1 MIIVLKIVS
10 IIIAVILTIPVEYS
24 LFPKLDRQS
33 GENAIKGDL
42 FPWSILLCVVVFIIE
57 IAIGVCYLFVND
69 RGIWYLYLVP
79 MVCPIFFQFLFAC
92 SNLQKRLLPVVLP
105 ILAIAFIGCIIL
117 PIRDEM
123 LKYELE
129 LSNSEMVVE
138 TEEPLLSKTEI
149 KVRLNAS
156 SISEAGYYGGKYIY
170 EINKGTSGYGLAL
183 VDTQK
188 MEFLPCEYEN
198 QVSGIIREHYPKEEI
213 VQFGIE
219 VRDSVPYA
227 KFGILK
233 RPSMFSKPEMDFYVV
248 LNMQSGEIT
257 KQSN

>member
-1 MIIVLKIVS
+1 MIIAAVLMFPI
-10 IIIAVILTIPVEYS
+10 EYV
-24 LFPKLDRQS
+24 LFPKLDR
-33 GENAIKGDL
+33 GVEKDA
-42 FPWSILLCVVVFIIE
+42 FSITFLIVILGIIPL
-57 IAIGVCYLFVND
+57 ITINVKYLFLND
-69 RGIWYLYLVP
+69 RGIWYSYLLP
-79 MVCPIFFQFLFAC
+79 MAWPIFWQFIVAC
-92 SNLQKRLLPVVLP
+92 TNLQKRLLPVVLP

-123 LKYELE
+123 LKYEPE

-219 VRDSVPYA
+219 IRDSVPYA

-233 RPSMFSKPEMDFYVV
+233 RPHIFSKPEIDFYVL
-248 LNMQSGEIT
+248 LNMGSGQIT
-257 KQSN
+257 ERSN